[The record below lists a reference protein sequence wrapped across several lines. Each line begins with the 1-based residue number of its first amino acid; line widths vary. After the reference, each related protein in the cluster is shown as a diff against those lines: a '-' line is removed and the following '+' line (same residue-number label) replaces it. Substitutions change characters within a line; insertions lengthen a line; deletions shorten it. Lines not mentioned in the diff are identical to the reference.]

1 MAAGLARIPDA
12 RSRRREPRSAS
23 GREAASPVDSPA
35 GRAFDLLTDVMDQ
48 VRLEGTIYF
57 RTVCNGGYAIR
68 IAQRARTP
76 FYAIQEGEGE
86 LRLLESGEVCKLV
99 AGDLVLLPNAAP
111 HVIGSGADVP
121 VLDLDDWRALHP
133 KDAQGTVYAL
143 RGNGPLTRVTGG
155 FFDIDTL
162 RVNPLMQALPPVIHL
177 KGSDAAVQRWLAPT
191 LDFIHAE
198 MDAGMQGAQTVLRR
212 MADVL
217 FIQAVRAYATQH
229 GCVSGWLRGLSDR
242 RIGQALMTLHAR
254 YAEPWTLESL
264 AREVGMSRTL
274 LAVQFKELVGE
285 SPINYLTR
293 WRITRAANRLRSERV
308 SLDRVAEGVG
318 YTSDAV
324 FSKAFRRITGVAP
337 GRFRR
342 EHVAA
347 PTA

>member
-1 MAAGLARIPDA
+1 
-12 RSRRREPRSAS
+12 
-23 GREAASPVDSPA
+23 
-35 GRAFDLLTDVMDQ
+35 
-48 VRLEGTIYF
+48 
-57 RTVCNGGYAIR
+57 
-68 IAQRARTP
+68 
-76 FYAIQEGEGE
+76 
-86 LRLLESGEVCKLV
+86 
-99 AGDLVLLPNAAP
+99 
-111 HVIGSGADVP
+111 